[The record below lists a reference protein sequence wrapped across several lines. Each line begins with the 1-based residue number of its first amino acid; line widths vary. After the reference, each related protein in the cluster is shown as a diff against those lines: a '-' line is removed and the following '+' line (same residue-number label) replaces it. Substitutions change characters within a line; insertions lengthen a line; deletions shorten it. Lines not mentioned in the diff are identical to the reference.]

1 MKIVLLSGGSGKR
14 LWPLSNDVRSKQ
26 FLKIVGDGTGKT
38 RSMLQRVFNQL
49 QKANMDT
56 DTILVTGIAQ
66 EELIRNQL
74 GAEVSI
80 VIEPERRNTFPAI
93 VLSAAY
99 LYFKKNC
106 LLDETIIVL
115 PVDLYVEDEFFCM
128 LQNLDRVVQGKVA
141 DIVLMGIQPS
151 GPSVKYGYII
161 PDYTQELLDTSC
173 INSDEN
179 MPKTMVPVFS
189 VVEFKEKPDE
199 CTAQKLINKGGLWNC
214 GVFAFKLSYLMN
226 IVSDILPFVSFENI
240 RNQYFRLEK
249 QSFDYAIL
257 EKEKSVAVVLFNGEW
272 KDLGTWNT
280 LTDIMEKKAIGDVVI
295 TDDCKNTHAINELE
309 VPMIV
314 MGAKNMIIVAGP
326 DGILVSDKEQS
337 ACIKQY
343 VENKNDQPMFV
354 ECSWG
359 ECTVLNIILE
369 KNGCKAVTIKKKIY
383 AGKVAEEKHQYRLK
397 TWTIL
402 KGKAIISMG
411 EEKRHVSVGDTFII
425 EPGRLYTMW
434 TEEDTILLE
443 VWIEDGSS

>member
-1 MKIVLLSGGSGKR
+1 
-14 LWPLSNDVRSKQ
+14 
-26 FLKIVGDGTGKT
+26 
-38 RSMLQRVFNQL
+38 
-49 QKANMDT
+49 
-56 DTILVTGIAQ
+56 
-66 EELIRNQL
+66 
-74 GAEVSI
+74 
-80 VIEPERRNTFPAI
+80 
-93 VLSAAY
+93 
-99 LYFKKNC
+99 
-106 LLDETIIVL
+106 
-115 PVDLYVEDEFFCM
+115 
-128 LQNLDRVVQGKVA
+128 
-141 DIVLMGIQPS
+141 
-151 GPSVKYGYII
+151 
-161 PDYTQELLDTSC
+161 
-173 INSDEN
+173 
-179 MPKTMVPVFS
+179 
-189 VVEFKEKPDE
+189 
-199 CTAQKLINKGGLWNC
+199 
-214 GVFAFKLSYLMN
+214 
-226 IVSDILPFVSFENI
+226 
-240 RNQYFRLEK
+240 
-249 QSFDYAIL
+249 
-257 EKEKSVAVVLFNGEW
+257 
-272 KDLGTWNT
+272 
-280 LTDIMEKKAIGDVVI
+280 MEKKAIGDVVI

-337 ACIKQY
+337 ACIK
-343 VENKNDQPMFV
+343 PMFV

>member
-151 GPSVKYGYII
+151 GPSVKY
-161 PDYTQELLDTSC
+161 DS
-173 INSDEN
+173 
-179 MPKTMVPVFS
+179 
-189 VVEFKEKPDE
+189 
-199 CTAQKLINKGGLWNC
+199 
-214 GVFAFKLSYLMN
+214 
-226 IVSDILPFVSFENI
+226 
-240 RNQYFRLEK
+240 
-249 QSFDYAIL
+249 
-257 EKEKSVAVVLFNGEW
+257 
-272 KDLGTWNT
+272 
-280 LTDIMEKKAIGDVVI
+280 
-295 TDDCKNTHAINELE
+295 
-309 VPMIV
+309 
-314 MGAKNMIIVAGP
+314 
-326 DGILVSDKEQS
+326 
-337 ACIKQY
+337 
-343 VENKNDQPMFV
+343 
-354 ECSWG
+354 
-359 ECTVLNIILE
+359 LNR
-369 KNGCKAVTIKKKIY
+369 
-383 AGKVAEEKHQYRLK
+383 KV
-397 TWTIL
+397 
-402 KGKAIISMG
+402 
-411 EEKRHVSVGDTFII
+411 
-425 EPGRLYTMW
+425 
-434 TEEDTILLE
+434 
-443 VWIEDGSS
+443 